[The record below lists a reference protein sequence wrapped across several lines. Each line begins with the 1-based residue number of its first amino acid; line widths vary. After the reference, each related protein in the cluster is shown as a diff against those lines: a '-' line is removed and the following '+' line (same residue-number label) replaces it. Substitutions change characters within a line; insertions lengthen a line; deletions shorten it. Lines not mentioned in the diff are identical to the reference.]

1 MSKLQRFTESVVL
14 PNSFYKN
21 VTDTAPSSIRESVK
35 SVGKTTRI
43 NESVDKEKILQV
55 LKEAKIDEETTK
67 KVEAHLKESASSSP
81 KIWRVPVARFDN
93 LNANKRRYTESLWRN
108 VMDNQQDAW
117 KGLCG
122 LADHPFDDND
132 PGSFKDSSVV
142 WLGMDIDTLE
152 KIVYGYCVFVGTF
165 GHLAQEIIEAGGRV
179 GFSSSGFGEL
189 MNDGITVNPDTYQI
203 ERLADVV
210 LNPSQS
216 VYGTAENESNSL
228 NIEYTKKEPISKDDM
243 LTESTINNQ
252 PETSTNIAP
261 KSAILSNKETQ
272 KETLMENT
280 TSTAFSKAEAKLLRN
295 HINSLLQESENIEN
309 PLKKLSELNEI
320 LTIIK
325 EGKLPDLEEG
335 VLSKLE
341 EVRSTIEKDVN
352 DAHEMKE
359 ALGSSDLKEITEKT
373 AKVMENGVLMAEQI
387 VDYKTLCQGLEE
399 RNKELSKKL
408 KSMELK
414 QKIKE
419 SRLEKDTLRK
429 NEREVTHQM
438 TLDALQEEI
447 EDLRAES
454 KNASRVF
461 EAKLERYKKG
471 NARLEK
477 MNSTLESKLKEATT
491 KLARLEKIR
500 EGSAVSN
507 EKTNKELASLKEE
520 NATLKS
526 MVTRLQERNKTLREK
541 VDEAVR
547 MANETEEKLV
557 EATTPNFHVQP
568 AFTERVSKYLNFRE
582 NNGVQIESYWADLYS
597 RYGESITPF
606 ERQIRDAKTLREAQ
620 HAFMKI
626 MPQVDKNLK
635 AVQEASFME
644 SDATHHMEQ
653 LKESGMKIDELNTLD
668 AVNAAAKARM
678 EAFGLE

>member
-1 MSKLQRFTESVVL
+1 
-14 PNSFYKN
+14 
-21 VTDTAPSSIRESVK
+21 
-35 SVGKTTRI
+35 
-43 NESVDKEKILQV
+43 
-55 LKEAKIDEETTK
+55 
-67 KVEAHLKESASSSP
+67 
-81 KIWRVPVARFDN
+81 
-93 LNANKRRYTESLWRN
+93 
-108 VMDNQQDAW
+108 
-117 KGLCG
+117 
-122 LADHPFDDND
+122 
-132 PGSFKDSSVV
+132 
-142 WLGMDIDTLE
+142 
-152 KIVYGYCVFVGTF
+152 
-165 GHLAQEIIEAGGRV
+165 
-179 GFSSSGFGEL
+179 
-189 MNDGITVNPDTYQI
+189 
-203 ERLADVV
+203 
-210 LNPSQS
+210 
-216 VYGTAENESNSL
+216 
-228 NIEYTKKEPISKDDM
+228 
-243 LTESTINNQ
+243 
-252 PETSTNIAP
+252 
-261 KSAILSNKETQ
+261 
-272 KETLMENT
+272 
-280 TSTAFSKAEAKLLRN
+280 
-295 HINSLLQESENIEN
+295 
-309 PLKKLSELNEI
+309 
-320 LTIIK
+320 
-325 EGKLPDLEEG
+325 
-335 VLSKLE
+335 
-341 EVRSTIEKDVN
+341 
-352 DAHEMKE
+352 
-359 ALGSSDLKEITEKT
+359 
-373 AKVMENGVLMAEQI
+373 
-387 VDYKTLCQGLEE
+387 
-399 RNKELSKKL
+399 
-408 KSMELK
+408 MELK
-414 QKIKE
+414 NKIKE